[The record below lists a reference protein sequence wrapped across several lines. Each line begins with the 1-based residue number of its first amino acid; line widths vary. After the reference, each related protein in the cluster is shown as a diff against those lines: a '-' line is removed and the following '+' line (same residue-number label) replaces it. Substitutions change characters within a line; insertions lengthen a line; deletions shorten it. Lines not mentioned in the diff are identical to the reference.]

1 VDNIHNLSFLLAAIP
16 GHLQSAAGRSERWS
30 PGFLPSLS
38 ANAGLEL
45 PPTLPDDKTQIFY
58 ALSLLF
64 LDFSR
69 VLDVGGNGRLGT
81 VDRPISALSIC
92 FHDYFIL

>member
-1 VDNIHNLSFLLAAIP
+1 MLSSLLTAIP
-16 GHLQSAAGRSERWS
+16 GHLQSAARCSGVGHPVFFRAYRLTR
-30 PGFLPSLS
+30 GQ
-38 ANAGLEL
+38 EL
-45 PPTLPDDKTQIFY
+45 PQTLPDDKTEMFY

-69 VLDVGGNGRLGT
+69 VLDVGGNCGLGT
-81 VDRPISALSIC
+81 ADRRTIVLSVC